1 MSDLAVLGTGCLIGG
16 GALVALFVYLRS
28 HAEKFRNDSRENH
41 AAIRS
46 RLANDFFLEY
56 LTKSIQQIDDILKRS
71 PEFAGIRSRFI
82 KAITKSEGTSEVI
95 EEIKSA
101 IEKVPPTLDESNRLK
116 ELTGGLLNRFEES
129 EKVSKFYNVGW
140 SAEEKCS
147 TFVLTM
153 IASLFGLGFLVLWY
167 SVAPKG
173 FETSALLMG
182 GLLTLIL
189 AMSTMNAIERFRDAR
204 IAQLEF
210 NKVVDKELYSFPPFG
225 AK

>member
-16 GALVALFVYLRS
+16 GGLVALFVHLRS
-28 HAEKFRNDSRENH
+28 HAEKFRNDSKENH

-46 RLANDFFLEY
+46 RLANDLFLEY

-82 KAITKSEGTSEVI
+82 KAITKSEGISEVI

-116 ELTGGLLNRFEES
+116 ELTGGLLSRFEES
-129 EKVSKFYNVGW
+129 EKVSKFYNMGW

-147 TFVLTM
+147 SFVLRM
-153 IASLFGLGFLVLWY
+153 IVSLFGLGFLILWY
-167 SVAPKG
+167 SVAPEG
-173 FETSALLMG
+173 FEAGAFIIG
-182 GLLTLIL
+182 GFLTLFL
-189 AMSTMNAIERFRDAR
+189 AMSTMNAMEKFRDAR
-204 IAQLEF
+204 NAQLEF
-210 NKVVDKELYSFPPFG
+210 NKAVDKELYSFPPFG